1 MNDFVLYS
9 SLYIDIFR
17 HLWEMFH
24 ILGMNAALGMIGGQA
39 ALIFSEMDFV
49 RKDVHSCSAVGGAIN
64 FFYIGCSALLFTKAH
79 AIFKAFTEGVIG
91 GRTKTYLCI
100 GWGLPFVGKCDFYVL
115 HSQSSFLTFEA
126 TYIL

>member
-100 GWGLPFVGKCDFYVL
+100 GWGLPFVGKFNAP
-115 HSQSSFLTFEA
+115 SFTFP
-126 TYIL
+126 I

>member
-1 MNDFVLYS
+1 
-9 SLYIDIFR
+9 
-17 HLWEMFH
+17 MFH

-91 GRTKTYLCI
+91 GRTKTYLCKTSSPRTLLQVKSI
-100 GWGLPFVGKCDFYVL
+100 TLPHL
-115 HSQSSFLTFEA
+115 NA
-126 TYIL
+126 